1 MRMMAPPGLP
11 RGTSQAR
18 DGRSTGAGMG
28 QATGILAAS
37 VAQVVEE
44 FEVFEVFVADN
55 MVVGCST
62 VNCSGLPRYF
72 PTELPAERLL

>member
-1 MRMMAPPGLP
+1 
-11 RGTSQAR
+11 
-18 DGRSTGAGMG
+18 MG

-37 VAQVVEE
+37 VAQVVEV

-62 VNCSGLPRYF
+62 VNCSELPHYF